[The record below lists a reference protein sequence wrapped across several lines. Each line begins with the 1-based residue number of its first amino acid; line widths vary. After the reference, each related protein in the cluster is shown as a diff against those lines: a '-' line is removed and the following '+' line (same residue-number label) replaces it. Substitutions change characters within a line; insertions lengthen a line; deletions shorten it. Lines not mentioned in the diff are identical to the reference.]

1 MEYILPE
8 QQKIYTTI
16 DCKVVPFTGLV
27 FGTIPIDRRKIQK
40 SRFLLELFS
49 VLFFLCPEEKYIK

>member
-8 QQKIYTTI
+8 QQKIYTAI

-27 FGTIPIDRRKIQK
+27 LGTIPIDRRKIQK
-40 SRFLLELFS
+40 VGFCWSYFLYFS
-49 VLFFLCPEEKYIK
+49 SCVQRKST